1 MHAVDMY
8 DIIKTYVL
16 PNAYER
22 ETYRIYRK
30 QHTAHIAQMLCFT
43 RITSQSPG
51 LHVALTSIAITN
63 ETRKACFISFK
74 LIPEFLFV
82 IMRVS
87 GVLLVES
94 LSV

>member
-1 MHAVDMY
+1 MLTKEKPIEYTEAAYCAYCADAVFYADNES
-8 DIIKTYVL
+8 K
-16 PNAYER
+16 
-22 ETYRIYRK
+22 
-30 QHTAHIAQMLCFT
+30 
-43 RITSQSPG
+43 PG